1 MQRFTATDPDMSLM
15 SFKWRWLVVLTHSA
29 DEIHPVRCSFCAAS
43 RDKRLHYTKSNQV
56 ISADWNQT
64 ELIIFCFVLWIDASV
79 NSLLSLGSLSLSLF
93 FFFFTNNLSLRH
105 RLTGDIDLIPGM
117 MLSNCRPETD
127 LHNQTIGGKMGH
139 VGKQLFLSVLAW
151 FLNSMSTHTH
161 THTLVICFS
170 QKWPHQCTGAAIW
183 AVSAA
188 CFGRLSVMCACFLQ
202 AGVVILL
209 LLLRLQVQINRT
221 FILLLIHKYIYLF
234 PWCNEPFAT

>member
-1 MQRFTATDPDMSLM
+1 MQHFTATDPDMSLM

-161 THTLVICFS
+161 THASHLFFS
-170 QKWPHQCTGAAIW
+170 EMASSMHRCCHLSCKCCLFWEVVSHVCMFSSSRRCYIVAAAQVTGTN
-183 AVSAA
+183 
-188 CFGRLSVMCACFLQ
+188 Q
-202 AGVVILL
+202 
-209 LLLRLQVQINRT
+209 
-221 FILLLIHKYIYLF
+221 
-234 PWCNEPFAT
+234 

>member
-1 MQRFTATDPDMSLM
+1 MKMTGSINSQCRWNTSSKMFVLCRVSRQEASLYKIK
-15 SFKWRWLVVLTHSA
+15 SSYICRLKSNRINHFL
-29 DEIHPVRCSFCAAS
+29 FCALDRCLCKLPVVS
-43 RDKRLHYTKSNQV
+43 RL
-56 ISADWNQT
+56 
-64 ELIIFCFVLWIDASV
+64 FV
-79 NSLLSLGSLSLSLF
+79 SLSLL
-93 FFFFTNNLSLRH
+93 FFFTNNLSLRH

-117 MLSNCRPETD
+117 MLSNCHPETD